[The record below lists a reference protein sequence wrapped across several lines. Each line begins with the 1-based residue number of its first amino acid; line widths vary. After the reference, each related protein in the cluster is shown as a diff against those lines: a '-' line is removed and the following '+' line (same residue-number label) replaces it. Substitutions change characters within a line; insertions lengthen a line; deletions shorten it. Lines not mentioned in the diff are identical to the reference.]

1 MSIQDLTDQQ
11 LMHEL
16 RIAMEEQNGRYIKA
30 LKEEMNRRC
39 KYE

>member
-1 MSIQDLTDQQ
+1 MNIQDLTDQQ
-11 LMHEL
+11 LMYEL

>member
-11 LMHEL
+11 LMYEL

>member
-1 MSIQDLTDQQ
+1 MSIKDLTDQQ
-11 LMHEL
+11 LMYEL

-30 LKEEMNRRC
+30 LKDEMNRRC

>member
-1 MSIQDLTDQQ
+1 
-11 LMHEL
+11 L

-39 KYE
+39 KYEW